1 MALSYSICV
10 PNHFIFQN
18 CESFISHTKYKII
31 YRYHPILYNLL
42 QSSLYPFHFL
52 SLQFL
57 QFKIYTMPSFD
68 LVSKVDLQ
76 TLDNAVNT
84 VEKEIRNRFDFKG
97 NHVVIDLNKKDFKL
111 NLESE
116 SEMKINQIIDVLISK
131 SMKQGLAAEIYDLSK
146 EPFQSGKVVKKEIP
160 VRNGIKQ
167 EDAKKIVKLIKDSGL
182 KVQAAI
188 MDDIIRITAK
198 KIDDLQ
204 AVIQAS
210 KGWDLGLAFQYVN
223 MKN

>member
-1 MALSYSICV
+1 
-10 PNHFIFQN
+10 
-18 CESFISHTKYKII
+18 
-31 YRYHPILYNLL
+31 
-42 QSSLYPFHFL
+42 
-52 SLQFL
+52 
-57 QFKIYTMPSFD
+57 MPSFD

-76 TLDNAVNT
+76 TLDNAINT
-84 VEKEIRNRFDFKG
+84 VEKEIKNRFDFKG

-111 NLESE
+111 NLEGE
-116 SEMKINQIIDVLISK
+116 SEMKLNQIIDVLISK
-131 SMKQGLAAEIYDLSK
+131 SMKQGLAAEIYDLGK
-146 EPFQSGKVVKKEIP
+146 EPFQSGKVVKKEIQ

-167 EDAKKIVKLIKDSGL
+167 EDAKKIVKLIKDSGF

-210 KGWDLGLAFQYVN
+210 KSWDLGLAFQYVN

>member
-1 MALSYSICV
+1 
-10 PNHFIFQN
+10 
-18 CESFISHTKYKII
+18 
-31 YRYHPILYNLL
+31 
-42 QSSLYPFHFL
+42 
-52 SLQFL
+52 
-57 QFKIYTMPSFD
+57 MPSFD

-76 TLDNAVNT
+76 TLDNSVNT
-84 VEKEIRNRFDFKG
+84 VEKEIKNRYDFKG
-97 NHVVIDLNKKDFKL
+97 SHVVIDLNKKEFKI
-111 NLESE
+111 NLEAE
-116 SEMKINQIIDVLISK
+116 SEMKLQQVIDVLISR
-131 SMKQGLAAEIYDLSK
+131 SMKQGLAAEVYDLSK
-146 EPFQSGKVVKKEIP
+146 EPYQSGKAVKKEVP

-188 MDDIIRITAK
+188 MDDMIRISGK

-210 KGWDLGLAFQYVN
+210 KGWDLGLALQYIN